1 MKIIL
6 MLAAFYTCLCSFQL
20 WASPNKGEQLI
31 IVLPADVKDDYEN
44 YINGRNPLTMTTYEG
59 VGARRDVVEVVL
71 VQQALYFGGIDTPV
85 RFITADSHARII
97 KQVLAG
103 RAVLAGNSIWLDL
116 LTSSEE
122 LLYVSTPIIENGQ
135 FEAGLYTIESNK
147 EALKS
152 KSMDEIR
159 SLIAVSSKAWIIDWQ
174 TLNAM
179 KMRKL
184 INTVKW
190 SSMVKM
196 VNIGRAD
203 FLLAPFQPTADL
215 AFEPEGVRLIPIPN
229 LKIGLQGS
237 RHFAISKRHPQGKA
251 VSEALDKGIAIMKQK
266 GLVEQAYQDS
276 GFFNT
281 KVKDWHKLL

>member
-1 MKIIL
+1 MKTFLIL
-6 MLAAFYTCLCSFQL
+6 VSLFFSVFSLQVWAAPQKSD
-20 WASPNKGEQLI
+20 QLI
-31 IVLPADVKDDYEN
+31 IVLPADVKADYES
-44 YINGRNPLTMTTYEG
+44 YIAGRNPLTMTSYVG
-59 VGARRDVVEVVL
+59 NGARRDVVEVVL
-71 VQQALYFGGIDTPV
+71 VQQALKFGGIDTPV

-122 LLYVSTPIIENGQ
+122 LLYVSEPIIENGQ

-147 EALKS
+147 TALKA
-152 KSMDEIR
+152 KGMDEVR

-203 FLLAPFQPTADL
+203 FLLAPFQPTPDMS
-215 AFEPEGVRLIPIPN
+215 FDPEGVKLIPIPN

-251 VSEALDKGIAIMKQK
+251 VAEALDRGIAIMKDK
-266 GLVEQAYQDS
+266 GLVKQAYEDS

-281 KVKDWHKLL
+281 KVKDWQKLL

>member
-6 MLAAFYTCLCSFQL
+6 MLAAIYTCLCSFQL
-20 WASPNKGEQLI
+20 WAAPNKGEQLI
-31 IVLPADVKDDYEN
+31 IVLPADVKEDYEK
-44 YINGRNPLTMTTYEG
+44 YINGRNPLTMTSYEG
-59 VGARRDVVEVVL
+59 EGARRDVVEVVL
-71 VQQALYFGGIDTPV
+71 VQQALHFGGIDSPV

-147 EALKS
+147 EALKA

-203 FLLAPFQPTADL
+203 FLLAPFQPTPDL

-251 VSEALDKGIAIMKQK
+251 VAQALDKGIAIMKQK
-266 GLVEQAYQDS
+266 GLVEKAYEDS

-281 KVKDWHKLL
+281 KVKDWQKLL

>member
-1 MKIIL
+1 MKTFLIL
-6 MLAAFYTCLCSFQL
+6 VSLFFSVFSLQVWAAPQKSD
-20 WASPNKGEQLI
+20 QLI
-31 IVLPADVKDDYEN
+31 IVLPADVKADYES
-44 YINGRNPLTMTTYEG
+44 YIAGRNPLTMTSYVG
-59 VGARRDVVEVVL
+59 NGARRDVVEVVL
-71 VQQALYFGGIDTPV
+71 VQQALKFGGIDTPV

-122 LLYVSTPIIENGQ
+122 LLYVSEPIIENGQ

-147 EALKS
+147 TALKA
-152 KSMDEIR
+152 KGMDEVR

-203 FLLAPFQPTADL
+203 FLLAPFQPTPDMS
-215 AFEPEGVRLIPIPN
+215 FDPEGVKLIPIPN

-251 VSEALDKGIAIMKQK
+251 VAEALDRGIAIMKEK
-266 GLVEQAYQDS
+266 GLVKQAYEDS

-281 KVKDWHKLL
+281 KVKDWQKLL

>member
-1 MKIIL
+1 MKIFL
-6 MLAAFYTCLCSFQL
+6 MLVSFLVSAFSLQVWAAPQKSD
-20 WASPNKGEQLI
+20 QLI
-31 IVLPADVKDDYEN
+31 IVLPADVKADYET
-44 YINGRNPLTMTTYEG
+44 YIAGRDPLTMTNYTG
-59 VGARRDVVEVVL
+59 NGARRDVVEVVL
-71 VQQALYFGGIDTPV
+71 VQQALKFGGIDSPV

-122 LLYVSTPIIENGQ
+122 LLYVSQPIIESGQ

-147 EALKS
+147 TALKA
-152 KSMDEIR
+152 KGMDEIR

-203 FLLAPFQPTADL
+203 FLLAPFQPTPDMS
-215 AFEPEGVRLIPIPN
+215 FDPEGVKLIPIPN

-251 VSEALDKGIAIMKQK
+251 VAEALDRGIAIMKER
-266 GLVEQAYQDS
+266 GLVNQAYQDS

-281 KVKDWHKLL
+281 KVKDWQKLL

>member
-1 MKIIL
+1 MNSFWL
-6 MLAAFYTCLCSFQL
+6 LVVFCLSL
-20 WASPNKGEQLI
+20 SPFHAWSVSQKADQLI
-31 IVLPADVKDDYEN
+31 VVLPADVKADYEL
-44 YINGRNPLTMTTYEG
+44 YIAGRNPLTMTTYEG

-71 VQQALYFGGIDTPV
+71 VQQALKLGGINTPV

-116 LTSSEE
+116 LTNSEE
-122 LLYVSTPIIENGQ
+122 LLYVSTPIIDNGE

-147 EALKS
+147 TALKA
-152 KSMDEIR
+152 KGMDEIR
-159 SLIAVSSKAWIIDWQ
+159 GLIAVSSKAWIIDWQ

-203 FLLAPFQPTADL
+203 FLLAPFQPTDDMS
-215 AFEPEGVRLIPIPN
+215 FEPEGVKLIPIPN

-237 RHFAISKRHPQGKA
+237 RHFAISKRHPHGKE
-251 VSEALDKGIAIMKQK
+251 VSEAIDKGIAILKQK
-266 GLVEQAYQDS
+266 GLVQQAYQDS

-281 KVKDWHKLL
+281 KVKDWQKLL